1 MSTVVTEQNV
11 YAAQFST
18 LRDRLPGT
26 HLPWL
31 ERLRQKGMDDFL
43 ALGFPT
49 TKLENWKYTNVAA
62 IRRIAFEPA
71 LDRPLTGTLETV
83 WSVST
88 RLVFVNGWFSPALST
103 LGALY
108 ERPGGHRPPLQLLSL
123 AEALRDPERASV
135 IEKHLGRYAG
145 TSDHAFAAWNTAF
158 FTDGAYI
165 EIPRGIAVEQPIHFM
180 FISADDG
187 KPRACY
193 PRNLMVAGEGSQVTV
208 VESFLGFD
216 DSARLTNT
224 VTEIAAGPGA
234 VIDYYKIECETPQGF
249 HVAVINAHLDRDA
262 SLTSHSISF
271 GGGLVRNDL
280 NVSLDG
286 EGSRCTLN
294 GLFAVDGRR
303 LVDNHTRIDHMRPHA
318 SSRELY
324 KGVLAGNAEGVFN
337 GAIVVRENAQKT
349 DAVQYSKNLLLSRE
363 AQINTKPQLEIRN
376 NDVRCF
382 HGATIGQM
390 DADAVFYLKSRGID
404 EVEAR
409 RILVRG
415 FGGEIIDGIRVP
427 TLRAELERLLDRW
440 VDSVAAARLL
450 DPTF

>member
-1 MSTVVTEQNV
+1 MSTVVIEQNA
-11 YAAQFST
+11 YAAQFAAM
-18 LRDRLPGT
+18 RGRLPGT

-49 TKLENWKYTNVAA
+49 TKLENWKYTNVAP
-62 IRRIAFEPA
+62 IRRIAFELA
-71 LDRPLTGTLETV
+71 LDRPLTGTLEIG
-83 WSVST
+83 SSAGP
-88 RLVFVNGWFSPALST
+88 RLVCVNGWFSPTLSSMDSGLNFHLLNMGQAL
-103 LGALY
+103 
-108 ERPGGHRPPLQLLSL
+108 Q
-123 AEALRDPERASV
+123 DPERAGV
-135 IEKHLGRYAG
+135 IEKHLGRYTS
-145 TSDHAFAAWNTAF
+145 TSDHAFAAWNTAL

-165 EIPRGIAVEQPIHFM
+165 EIPRGIAVEQPIQLT
-180 FISADDG
+180 FISADHG

-193 PRNLMVAGEGSQVTV
+193 PRNLIVAGEGSQVTV

-216 DSARLTNT
+216 ESPYLTNT
-224 VTEIAAGPGA
+224 VTEIVARPGA
-234 VIDYYKIECETPQGF
+234 VVDYYKIECESPEGF
-249 HVAVINAHLDRDA
+249 HVAVINAHLDCDA
-262 SLTSHSISF
+262 SLTSHSMSF

-280 NVSLDG
+280 NVALDG
-286 EGSRCTLN
+286 EGSHCTLN

-324 KGVLAGNAEGVFN
+324 KGVLDGNAEGVFN
-337 GAIVVRENAQKT
+337 GAIVVHENAQKT

-390 DADAVFYLKSRGID
+390 DADAIFYLKSRGID
-404 EVEAR
+404 ELEAS

-427 TLRAELERLLDRW
+427 ALREQLERLLDGW
-440 VDSVAAARLL
+440 VGSVAEPRA
-450 DPTF
+450 

>member
-1 MSTVVTEQNV
+1 MSAVLTEQDV
-11 YAAQFST
+11 YAAQFSSM
-18 LRDRLPGT
+18 RERLPGK

-31 ERLRQKGMDDFL
+31 EQLRQKGMDDFL

-49 TKLENWKYTNVAA
+49 TKLENWKYTNVAP

-71 LDRPLTGTLETV
+71 QDRPLTSLTRTLEIG
-83 WSVST
+83 SSASP
-88 RLVFVNGWFSPALST
+88 RLVFVNGWFSSTLST
-103 LGALY
+103 VGALY
-108 ERPGGHRPPLQLLSL
+108 ERPGGRRPPLQLLSL
-123 AEALRDPERASV
+123 SKALQDADRASV
-135 IEKHLGRYAG
+135 IERHLGRYAV
-145 TSDHAFAAWNTAF
+145 TCDHAFAAWNTAF

-165 EIPRGIAVEQPIHFM
+165 EIPRGVAVEHPLQLM
-180 FISADDG
+180 FISAGDG
-187 KPRACY
+187 KPRACH
-193 PRNLMVAGEGSQVTV
+193 PRNLIVAGEGSQLTV

-216 DSARLTNT
+216 DSACLTNT

-234 VIDYYKIECETPQGF
+234 VVDYYKVECESPQGF
-249 HVAVINAHLDRDA
+249 HVAVINAHLERDA

-271 GGGLVRNDL
+271 GSSLVRNDL
-280 NVSLDG
+280 NVALDG
-286 EGSRCTLN
+286 EGSHCTLN
-294 GLFAVDGRR
+294 GLFAVDGQR

-324 KGVLAGNAEGVFN
+324 KGLLAGNAEGVFN

-349 DAVQYSKNLLLSRE
+349 DAVQYSRNLLLSRE

-409 RILVRG
+409 RLLVRG
-415 FGGEIIDGIRVP
+415 FGGEIIDAIRVS
-427 TLRAELERLLDRW
+427 TLREQLEHLLDRW
-440 VDSVAAARLL
+440 VTGVLEAS
-450 DPTF
+450 